1 MNEIED
7 YNSDKQFIN
16 SLVCRIDEAISL
28 FPQIKETFDLNRQ
41 FINEINRQKHEFSED
56 TDIIILNDNIMRI
69 NRTVINLDEWLD
81 KLKNTSSGAR
91 KIRDDLG
98 DAFVQRNIDIKSE
111 QINQFSK
118 NLAVFRQKF
127 NPLLRRTKTKR
138 NNYNTRNIKNKTLEE
153 VESLITPNNSK
164 LMLYEAKLENDI
176 VLKNQ
181 VLKKIKE
188 SNINT
193 LNCMKLLEIIE
204 LVDRIKIDQKVIE
217 DHIHAGEDD
226 LGKVENLLD
235 KLDAD
240 DELKSKKSES
250 NLSNLLSE
258 TTKLINS
265 YKEIKHVFDLTDGY
279 TSDDDEDQLYS
290 GISKDLS
297 SIIVNLNK
305 IAEEITE
312 NLENNRNSDI
322 FEQEI
327 ISKIKEFESILDKH
341 THSLQLINW
350 NDKLKKRKEDYKE
363 SVQEFNDILADGKII
378 LDDLSKIS
386 KSTDANTS
394 EEFSSY
400 IDKVT
405 DTLALLKEKQED
417 YDSVALILSD
427 FESSWSDCS
436 SFNSIV
442 QLVNKNKDVKEGI
455 LKILDFIDSLDGE
468 IDEIESRRNEYV
480 KEQNRKYKAKK
491 GDEVDEMIS
500 KYLGNSE
507 EGVVIKRMAEGR
519 YMIGEK
525 KVSAKILN
533 EKLLIRVGGGY
544 QTLEEYLKV
553 WKQARLKRDQ
563 RKEKRETRLKRKR
576 DKRART
582 LRYSGIT
589 RNVPSLDVLKGNV
602 EN

>member
-1 MNEIED
+1 MNEIDD

-16 SLVCRIDEAISL
+16 SLVYRIDEAISL

-41 FINEINRQKHEFSED
+41 FISEINRQKHEFWED

-98 DAFVQRNIDIKSE
+98 EAFIQRNIDIKSE

-118 NLAVFRQKF
+118 NLAVFKQKF

-138 NNYNTRNIKNKTLEE
+138 NNYNTRNIKSKTLEE

-164 LMLYEAKLENDI
+164 LMLFEAKLENDF

-181 VLKKIKE
+181 ALKKIKE
-188 SNINT
+188 WNINSI
-193 LNCMKLLEIIE
+193 NCMKLLEIIE

-217 DHIHAGEDD
+217 DQIHAGEAD
-226 LGKVENLLD
+226 LGKVQNMLD

-265 YKEIKHVFDLTDGY
+265 YKEIKLVFDLTDGY

-297 SIIVNLNK
+297 SIIANLNK
-305 IAEEITE
+305 ITEEITE

-386 KSTDANTS
+386 KSTDVNTS

-427 FESSWSDCS
+427 FELSWSDCS
-436 SFNSIV
+436 SFNSV
-442 QLVNKNKDVKEGI
+442 VKMVNKNKDVKEGI

-491 GDEVDEMIS
+491 GDEVDEMIR
-500 KYLGNSE
+500 KFLGNSE

-589 RNVPSLDVLKGNV
+589 RIVPSSDVLKGIV